1 MNIPNDYYGE
11 EYKSWMKYYI
21 YQGIGS
27 DGELKKVA
35 EVTDKKEYT
44 ATGLTANSTYRF
56 AVSAYNGLRES
67 AKSNVITVKTSAIPV
82 QSITLAIDKTALE
95 VGGTAKVTVTPANQT
110 DGEVTLTSSNSQ
122 VATVDNEG
130 NVRAVASGTATIT
143 AKIGEKTSN
152 VISLTVYEALVDVT
166 NLTSSNITA
175 NSIDLSWD

>member
-1 MNIPNDYYGE
+1 
-11 EYKSWMKYYI
+11 MKYYI

-95 VGGTAKVTVTPANQT
+95 VGGTAKVTVTITPANQT

-122 VATVDNEG
+122 VAAVDNEG

-143 AKIGEKTSN
+143 AKIGEKVSN
-152 VISLTVYEALVDVT
+152 AISLTVYETLVTVT
-166 NLTSSNITA
+166 NLTANNITP

>member
-1 MNIPNDYYGE
+1 
-11 EYKSWMKYYI
+11 MKYYI

-27 DGELKKVA
+27 DGELRKVA

-82 QSITLAIDKTALE
+82 QSITLAIDKAALE
-95 VGGTAKVTVTPANQT
+95 VGGTAKVTVTITPANQT
-110 DGEVTLTSSNSQ
+110 DGDVTLTSSNNQ

-152 VISLTVYEALVDVT
+152 VISLTVYEALVNVT
-166 NLTSSNITA
+166 DLVASNVTP

>member
-1 MNIPNDYYGE
+1 
-11 EYKSWMKYYI
+11 MKYYI

-95 VGGTAKVTVTPANQT
+95 VGGTAKVTVTITPANQT

-122 VATVDNEG
+122 VAAVDNEG
-130 NVRAVASGTATIT
+130 NVRAIASGTATIT
-143 AKIGEKTSN
+143 AKIGEKVSN
-152 VISLTVYEALVDVT
+152 AISLTVYETLVTVT
-166 NLTSSNITA
+166 NLTANNITP

>member
-1 MNIPNDYYGE
+1 
-11 EYKSWMKYYI
+11 MKYYI
-21 YQGIGS
+21 YQGEGA
-27 DGELKKVA
+27 DGDLKKIA

-95 VGGTAKVTVTPANQT
+95 VGGTAKVTVTITPANQT

-122 VATVDNEG
+122 VAAVDNEG

-166 NLTSSNITA
+166 NLVASNVTP

>member
-1 MNIPNDYYGE
+1 
-11 EYKSWMKYYI
+11 MKYYI

-44 ATGLTANSTYRF
+44 ATDLTANSTYRF

-67 AKSNVITVKTSAIPV
+67 AKSNVITVRTSAIPV

-95 VGGTAKVTVTPANQT
+95 VGGTAKVTVTITPANQT
-110 DGEVTLTSSNSQ
+110 DGGVTLTSSNSQ

-130 NVRAVASGTATIT
+130 NVRAVASGKATIT
-143 AKIGEKTSN
+143 AKIGEKVSN
-152 VISLTVYEALVDVT
+152 VISLTVYEALANVT
-166 NLTSSNITA
+166 NLTSSNITP
-175 NSIDLSWD
+175 NSIDLSWE

>member
-1 MNIPNDYYGE
+1 
-11 EYKSWMKYYI
+11 MKYYI
-21 YQGIGS
+21 YQGVGA
-27 DGELKKVA
+27 DGELAKIA

-82 QSITLAIDKTALE
+82 QSITLAIDKAALE
-95 VGGTAKVTVTPANQT
+95 VGGAAKVTVTITPTSQT
-110 DGEVTLTSSNSQ
+110 DGEATLTSSNND

-130 NVRAVASGTATIT
+130 NVRAVAPGRTTIT

-152 VISLTVYEALVDVT
+152 VISLTVYEALVNVT
-166 NLTSSNITA
+166 NLATNNVTP

>member
-1 MNIPNDYYGE
+1 
-11 EYKSWMKYYI
+11 MKYYI
-21 YQGIGS
+21 YQGTGD
-27 DGELKKVA
+27 DGELEKVA

-95 VGGTAKVTVTPANQT
+95 VGGTAKVTVTITPANQT
-110 DGEVTLTSSNSQ
+110 SGEVTLTSSNSQ

-143 AKIGEKTSN
+143 AKIGEKVSN
-152 VISLTVYEALVDVT
+152 AISLTVYETLVTVT
-166 NLTSSNITA
+166 NLTANNITP